1 LPTAR
6 AFQLFSL
13 VAHNGEHALGVT
25 LGGDAT
31 SLRGY
36 AVTHS
41 GGTALVLF
49 NLDQNNKLPVTIAI
63 DGVTSASSMLV
74 NSYDRAIY
82 DRSQTN
88 VWAGPLR
95 ARYGATA
102 LPVSLVLQ
110 PWSMTVVRLAP

>member
-1 LPTAR
+1 
-6 AFQLFSL
+6 
-13 VAHNGEHALGVT
+13 
-25 LGGDAT
+25 
-31 SLRGY
+31 
-36 AVTHS
+36 
-41 GGTALVLF
+41 
-49 NLDQNNKLPVTIAI
+49 
-63 DGVTSASSMLV
+63 MLV